1 MNQRLKRQ
9 DFYLKENL
17 FFVIRTKNIL
27 FLIQNMI
34 KANVLSSKIKKTF
47 SFLDLPHTLI
57 L

>member
-1 MNQRLKRQ
+1 MLSLTQS
-9 DFYLKENL
+9 
-17 FFVIRTKNIL
+17 T
-27 FLIQNMI
+27 I